1 MGLKR
6 VGCVVSPF
14 VLSLVVSSPVMSC
27 HLFSYCVGSF
37 DVLSSLVVSCL
48 VESIHVPSCCVMSCH
63 VLTWQSCHVWG
74 QFPHMVSL
82 CHISCITSLLPLLV
96 SWRVLSSNLV
106 RRPFFSCHVT
116 FCYLLSCHVLVSFVL
131 SLPLATRRSFLS
143 LLQRQLAFRLGCP
156 TVGLPQRYHR
166 APGQREAE
174 SKKISTYTAQH
185 ITNM

>member
-14 VLSLVVSSPVMSC
+14 VLYLVISSPVMSC

-48 VESIHVPSCCVMSCH
+48 VESIHVPSCYVMSCH

-106 RRPFFSCHVT
+106 RRPFFPVM
-116 FCYLLSCHVLVSFVL
+116 LRFV
-131 SLPLATRRSFLS
+131 
-143 LLQRQLAFRLGCP
+143 
-156 TVGLPQRYHR
+156 
-166 APGQREAE
+166 
-174 SKKISTYTAQH
+174 ISSRV
-185 ITNM
+185 MS